1 MEAKK
6 RLIEI
11 YNEVQKCEK
20 CPLYKNRTKPVF
32 GNGSPD
38 SPIMLI
44 GEGPGYEEDKTGKVF
59 VGKSGILL
67 DKILDACC
75 FDRRKH
81 IFIAN
86 IVKCRPLGNRNPEKE
101 EIEHCMPYLLEQI
114 KLINPIIIVTLGSVA
129 VKSLIDPSIKITKQR
144 GQWIK
149 WSDYLVMPTYHPSA
163 LLRNPDLKKDA
174 WIDFKNV
181 VLKYRELGNSK
192 HHCSYI

>member
-163 LLRNPDLKKDA
+163 LLRNEGWKRPA
-174 WIDFKNV
+174 WIDLQK
-181 VLKYRELGNSK
+181 LQKDYQKLD
-192 HHCSYI
+192 